1 MITVTNRQSLGLSN
15 SGSVTTIAVFM
26 ESEAIA
32 CAAPD
37 LSGASTA
44 QGCH

>member
-1 MITVTNRQSLGLSN
+1 MITITNRQSLGLSH
-15 SGSVTTIAVFM
+15 SETTIAVFL

-37 LSGASTA
+37 LNGASTA